1 MRSKR
6 THCDVNYKRL
16 ESGSFETVT
25 GNKGESVVTID
36 ATELSMLLSG
46 ISLQSVKRRKRF
58 VA

>member
-1 MRSKR
+1 MW
-6 THCDVNYKRL
+6 YKRL

-25 GNKGESVVTID
+25 GNNAESVVTID